1 MASINHPDG
10 CVGARTKVQ
19 EDDPGESVI
28 PHHILH
34 DPELRR
40 RRIVLKS
47 VLKPDVVFRTAS
59 ENAPNY
65 VVKAFDLNTEELQI
79 YERLLGDLKRPA
91 NHTPPSEILR
101 STQPFLI
108 MPVLSELTTYV
119 LTDTSL
125 RFGLRVFYELIQG
138 VEYLHDLHIAHLDI
152 YPGNAMV
159 ALPYDTTFH
168 KSLVPDRI
176 YIIDFDTARQFS
188 LGPGVQPAIIL
199 PETQPHPPNGLTH
212 FDPYSWDVYCL
223 GRMFEYFLEVCYAS
237 EGLQPPWIARRY
249 VQWLVGNERGCTKT
263 CRCRPRAKTARRV
276 LTLIRWVLPV
286 IEALQSLA
294 DKFSNRT

>member
-1 MASINHPDG
+1 MPS
-10 CVGARTKVQ
+10 Q
-19 EDDPGESVI
+19 
-28 PHHILH
+28 
-34 DPELRR
+34 
-40 RRIVLKS
+40 
-47 VLKPDVVFRTAS
+47 DVVFRTAS

-159 ALPYDTTFH
+159 ALPYDATFH

-223 GRMFEYFLEVCYAS
+223 GRMFEFATPRKDFNLL
-237 EGLQPPWIARRY
+237 GLPVDMLNGWSVMSADVRRPAAAALGRKL
-249 VQWLVGNERGCTKT
+249 LVGY
-263 CRCRPRAKTARRV
+263 
-276 LTLIRWVLPV
+276 
-286 IEALQSLA
+286 
-294 DKFSNRT
+294 